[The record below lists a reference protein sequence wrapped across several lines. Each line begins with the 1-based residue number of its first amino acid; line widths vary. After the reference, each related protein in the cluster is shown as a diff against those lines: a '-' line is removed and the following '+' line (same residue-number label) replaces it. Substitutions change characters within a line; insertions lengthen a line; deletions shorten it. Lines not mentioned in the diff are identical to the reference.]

1 MKKFIHNLSTDVNGI
16 AEWAIIFY
24 TVFPLVGFI
33 ASLVYL
39 IKKEKIKANAVFF
52 YALMGLL
59 INVIFY
65 MIFWKIG
72 VIYGSKTNCGRFR
85 WNFTN

>member
-24 TVFPLVGFI
+24 TVFPLVGYI

-65 MIFWKIG
+65 MIF
-72 VIYGSKTNCGRFR
+72 GR
-85 WNFTN
+85 

>member
-1 MKKFIHNLSTDVNGI
+1 MGNYFLHCFSLSG
-16 AEWAIIFY
+16 
-24 TVFPLVGFI
+24 
-33 ASLVYL
+33 LVYL

-65 MIFWKIG
+65 MIF
-72 VIYGSKTNCGRFR
+72 GR
-85 WNFTN
+85 

>member
-1 MKKFIHNLSTDVNGI
+1 MPAILMCKSDDTRFFFVSKKVN
-16 AEWAIIFY
+16 F
-24 TVFPLVGFI
+24 VN
-33 ASLVYL
+33 L

-65 MIFWKIG
+65 MIF
-72 VIYGSKTNCGRFR
+72 GR
-85 WNFTN
+85 

>member
-1 MKKFIHNLSTDVNGI
+1 MKKFVQNLNTDVNGI

-33 ASLVYL
+33 VSLVYL
-39 IKKEKIKANAVFF
+39 IKKEKIKADAVFF
-52 YALMGLL
+52 YALLGSL

-65 MIFWKIG
+65 MIF
-72 VIYGSKTNCGRFR
+72 GR
-85 WNFTN
+85 

>member
-52 YALMGLL
+52 YALM
-59 INVIFY
+59 
-65 MIFWKIG
+65 
-72 VIYGSKTNCGRFR
+72 
-85 WNFTN
+85 

>member
-39 IKKEKIKANAVFF
+39 IKGYVT
-52 YALMGLL
+52 
-59 INVIFY
+59 
-65 MIFWKIG
+65 
-72 VIYGSKTNCGRFR
+72 TNS
-85 WNFTN
+85 

>member
-33 ASLVYL
+33 ASLV
-39 IKKEKIKANAVFF
+39 
-52 YALMGLL
+52 
-59 INVIFY
+59 
-65 MIFWKIG
+65 
-72 VIYGSKTNCGRFR
+72 
-85 WNFTN
+85 